1 MSTASSVHESLDP
14 VPGGGGL
21 PDVAWVAALA
31 SLPDVG
37 PARLRAM
44 LARGPAAEV
53 LGRIAGGRLD
63 IDEALATACGRRAPA
78 LLAEWGRIAAD
89 LDVAALWARHVQA
102 GVGVAVP
109 GGAGYPEALV
119 QDPEPPAVLFSLGA
133 PDVLA
138 GPRVAVVGTRR
149 CTRYG
154 YEVARDLGAQLAS
167 AGVAVVSGLAAGID
181 GAAHRGALD
190 AGAAPPIGVVATG
203 LDIAYPPGH
212 RVLWAEVAA
221 AGTLLSEAPLG
232 TRPARWRFPA
242 RNRIIAGLAD
252 VVVVVESAAAG
263 GAMHTVDEAVRRD
276 RPVLAVP
283 GPVTSP
289 ASLGTNRLLREVAA
303 PACDADDVLV
313 ALGLSPGATR
323 TATDRRPPPEPTAA
337 VVLDALGWVPATLGD
352 LVTRSGHA
360 PGVVDL
366 ALTALE
372 SDGWVASSGA
382 WYERRHRDGA

>member
-14 VPGGGGL
+14 GPGGGGL

-37 PARLRAM
+37 PARLRAL

-53 LGRIAGGRLD
+53 VGRIAGGRLD

-89 LDVAALWARHVQA
+89 LDVAALWARHLQA

-242 RNRIIAGLAD
+242 RNRIIAGLA
-252 VVVVVESAAAG
+252 
-263 GAMHTVDEAVRRD
+263 
-276 RPVLAVP
+276 
-283 GPVTSP
+283 
-289 ASLGTNRLLREVAA
+289 
-303 PACDADDVLV
+303 
-313 ALGLSPGATR
+313 
-323 TATDRRPPPEPTAA
+323 
-337 VVLDALGWVPATLGD
+337 
-352 LVTRSGHA
+352 
-360 PGVVDL
+360 
-366 ALTALE
+366 
-372 SDGWVASSGA
+372 
-382 WYERRHRDGA
+382 